1 MVRWHNPRTRG
12 HSSAVLTRL
21 LCGTG
26 LFAIASFPALAQRGA
41 LTALDSALVRRIL
54 LAEDRRDSANT
65 AFTEG
70 LRHRD
75 ARVQSLA
82 RRASARVRDPRF
94 VARDSFPA
102 LPSPPAYAEPAWRLR
117 FRALTPRSEC
127 AALFTAMADSA
138 WPVRLRAIDLVRPEC
153 ARDTAMTHRLR
164 EWANAVPPGASR
176 NGGDVSWHAA
186 AHALVALTKVAPTD
200 ARLALPAANT
210 STIPQMRAYAA
221 RAAGALGDTTVLK
234 RLARDD
240 NDNVKEAA
248 INALVTVAMHDADDE
263 YLAALSATGYQ
274 AVRAAARAL
283 ARSRRQSEV
292 LAAAFAASRRIRG
305 ALNDPSRDARM
316 ALLERIGEFATPQH
330 LNEIATLTTD
340 FDCDVARAAM
350 AIAVKLGAQGG
361 PVRCTP
367 MNAIV
372 PPEAVALALG
382 RDLRMRVTLAD
393 SSGGGSFVVRLRGDV
408 APIMAAR
415 VLALAREGYYNG
427 LTWHRVEHDFVI
439 QGGGPGANEYVGYPR
454 FFRDELGTV
463 SHARGTV
470 GMSTRGHDTGD
481 AQWFVN
487 LRDNARLTRDYT
499 VFAEVVE
506 GIDVVDGVLEGD
518 VIARI
523 EIITAR

>member
-1 MVRWHNPRTRG
+1 MVSRG
-12 HSSAVLTRL
+12 L
-21 LCGTG
+21 LCV
-26 LFAIASFPALAQRGA
+26 AAALSCVATTALSQRG
-41 LTALDSALVRRIL
+41 LSALDSGLVRRIL
-54 LAEDRRDSANT
+54 LAEDRRDTTST
-65 AFTEG
+65 AFAEG
-70 LRHRD
+70 ARHADR
-75 ARVQSLA
+75 RIQVLA
-82 RRASARVRDPRF
+82 RRAAARVRDPRF

-102 LPSPPAYAEPAWRLR
+102 LPVPQVYAEPAWRLR
-117 FRALTPRSEC
+117 LRALTPRTEC
-127 AALFTAMADSA
+127 AALHTAMADSA
-138 WPVRLRAIDLVRPEC
+138 WPVRLRAMDLVRPEC
-153 ARDTAMTHRLR
+153 ARDTAMTRVLR
-164 EWANAVPPGASR
+164 DWANAVPGNSSR
-176 NGGDVSWHAA
+176 TGDGVSWHAA

-210 STIPQMRAYAA
+210 SSIPQLRAYAA
-221 RAAGALGDTTVLK
+221 RAAGALADTTVLR

-248 INALVTVAMHDADDE
+248 ISSLMTVAKHDADDE
-263 YLAALSATGYQ
+263 YIAALNAPGFQ

-283 ARSRRQSEV
+283 AGSPRQGEV
-292 LAAAFAASRRIRG
+292 LAAVFATSRRIRG

-316 ALLERIGEFATPQH
+316 ALLERVGEFATQQH
-330 LNEIATLTTD
+330 LSEIGTLTAD
-340 FDCDVARAAM
+340 FDCDVARAAI

-361 PVRCTP
+361 PVRCTA

-382 RDLRMRVTLAD
+382 RDIRLRVTLAD
-393 SSGGGSFVVRLRGDV
+393 SSGGGSFVVKLRGDV

-415 VLALAREGYYNG
+415 VLALAREGYYNN

-499 VFAEVVE
+499 VFAEVIE

-523 EIITAR
+523 EVVTVR